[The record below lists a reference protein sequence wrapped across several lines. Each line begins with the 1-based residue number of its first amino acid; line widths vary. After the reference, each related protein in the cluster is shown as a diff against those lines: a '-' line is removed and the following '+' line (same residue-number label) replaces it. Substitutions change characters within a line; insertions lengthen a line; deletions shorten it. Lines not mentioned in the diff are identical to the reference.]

1 MPGQPRRKSTSDIM
15 ESKDEF
21 TLVQAT
27 APLTSNPTSLP
38 STSATKMRPYI
49 HPPPPPTSDSC
60 EECNCFL
67 NTPDFRR
74 LLISFVPA
82 DTLLAMTLLDKK
94 WGRMAKQFIDDG
106 VEVRVRLPL
115 ERFKRRTKARHQ
127 LVSPS

>member
-1 MPGQPRRKSTSDIM
+1 M

-38 STSATKMRPYI
+38 STSATKMRPSI